1 MLAERVRQWT
11 GLLFSFATPLSQ
23 RLGES
28 GMGVITRVM
37 GMLAD
42 VLKALFPGLDAQPST
57 SSTLFGLLTCASLG
71 YLWFP
76 RA

>member
-1 MLAERVRQWT
+1 
-11 GLLFSFATPLSQ
+11 
-23 RLGES
+23 
-28 GMGVITRVM
+28 
-37 GMLAD
+37 MLAD